1 MYKENM
7 ANEFV
12 EVAHSLIA
20 FASLV
25 LCHILLTYKWNKD
38 CSYDKIYS
46 EILKLRYMLRN
57 L

>member
-7 ANEFV
+7 TNEFV

-20 FASLV
+20 FSSV
-25 LCHILLTYKWNKD
+25 SLCHILLTYKWNKD
-38 CSYDKIYS
+38 CSYHKIYS
-46 EILKLRYMLRN
+46 GILKLRNKLCK